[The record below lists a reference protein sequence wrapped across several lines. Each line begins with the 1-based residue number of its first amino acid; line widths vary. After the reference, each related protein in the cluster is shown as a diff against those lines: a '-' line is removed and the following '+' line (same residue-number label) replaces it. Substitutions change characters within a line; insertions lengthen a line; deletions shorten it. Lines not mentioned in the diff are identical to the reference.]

1 MELESIGKNIRK
13 FRLARKLRQE
23 ELAEQTGLST
33 NYIGMIE
40 RGEKV
45 PSLESFITISN
56 ALDVSADMLL
66 CDVIHTGYEVKN
78 SLLTE
83 KMKNLRTEDRDRIYD
98 VVETLLKHTKCR
110 QQAII
115 APVKHIKLKL

>member
-40 RGEKV
+40 RCEKI
-45 PSLESFITISN
+45 PSLESFIAIAN

-66 CDVIHTGYEVKN
+66 CDVIHTGYEVKT

-83 KMKNLRTEDRDRIYD
+83 KMKNLQPEDRSRIYD
-98 VVETLLKHTKCR
+98 VIDTMLKHS
-110 QQAII
+110 Q
-115 APVKHIKLKL
+115 PLY

>member
-23 ELAEQTGLST
+23 ELAEQAGLST

-45 PSLESFITISN
+45 PSLESFITIAN
-56 ALDVSADMLL
+56 VLD
-66 CDVIHTGYEVKN
+66 C
-78 SLLTE
+78 
-83 KMKNLRTEDRDRIYD
+83 
-98 VVETLLKHTKCR
+98 KCIR
-110 QQAII
+110 C
-115 APVKHIKLKL
+115 VF

>member
-1 MELESIGKNIRK
+1 MELDSIGKYIRK

-45 PSLESFITISN
+45 PSLESFIAIAN
-56 ALDVSADMLL
+56 VLDVSADMLL
-66 CDVIHTGYEVKN
+66 CDVIHTGYEVKS

-83 KMKNLRTEDRDRIYD
+83 KMKNLQPEDRSRIYD
-98 VVETLLKHTKCR
+98 VIDTMLKHS
-110 QQAII
+110 Q
-115 APVKHIKLKL
+115 PLY

>member
-1 MELESIGKNIRK
+1 MELDSIGKYIRK

-45 PSLESFITISN
+45 PSLESFIAIAN
-56 ALDVSADMLL
+56 VLDVYAYMLL

-78 SLLTE
+78 SLLAE
-83 KMKNLRTEDRDRIYD
+83 KMKNLQPEDRSRIYD
-98 VVETLLKHTKCR
+98 VIDTMLKHST
-110 QQAII
+110 
-115 APVKHIKLKL
+115 PLY